1 MRHDVRI
8 VASNNRLE
16 KHAFEGFCSAPAIM
30 KKFSLESDA
39 GLITVS
45 TSNSQDLVNAFVDA
59 LNERTKIVVVDE
71 QTLGYIFP
79 FHPNVCHVLHASI
92 MKGSYDVD
100 GSSFYTDGRKVRLAN
115 SQTDEDAFRTHLSC
129 YKNKPLEYEID

>member
-45 TSNSQDLVNAFVDA
+45 TSNSQDLVKAFVDT
-59 LNERTKIVVVDE
+59 LSERTKIVVVDE

-79 FHPNVCHVLHASI
+79 FRPNVCHVLRAMIS
-92 MKGSYDVD
+92 KGSYDVD
-100 GSSFYTDGRKVRLAN
+100 GSSFFTDGRTVRLAN
-115 SQTDEDAFRTHLSC
+115 AATDENEFLVILSG
-129 YKNKPLEYEID
+129 YKNNPLDYEIN